1 MDRKGLFACV
11 DERRYEGEYKEDKK
25 EVGGEFRTSKFY
37 IYNYKYFYLI
47 FNFMLF
53 QLL

>member
-25 EVGGEFRTSKFY
+25 EVGGGCRTSK
-37 IYNYKYFYLI
+37 II
-47 FNFMLF
+47 FIIINIFI
-53 QLL
+53 